1 MSSNYLLNTYARYPI
16 TLVKGKG
23 KFVWDSKNKKY
34 LDFLSSLGCTPLGH
48 CHPAIEKDTLKQFK
62 KLLHTSNLYSSLP
75 SIKLAKFLINHGGLD
90 KIFFCNSGTEAN
102 EAAIKFSR
110 KYQYQKKL
118 KNKNIIL
125 SASHSFHGR
134 TLGALTATAKKKI
147 QIGFGPLP
155 RGFKYQSWKNTKFFC
170 DAIDE
175 NVAAVILEP
184 IQGEGGIHV
193 AKKSFLKAVRKK
205 CNKMGALLIFD
216 EVQCGLGRTGELFAY
231 QSFGVKPDIIT
242 LAKGIANGLPL
253 GAVCVNNLVARTIQ
267 PGDHGSTFGGNA
279 ISCAAALSTLN
290 IIIKKKYLSKIK
302 KLSFYLKQKLH
313 LLQKKHP
320 DDIKEIRGMGLMI
333 GIEFKIDPKPILF
346 FCQRSRL
353 LANIVAEN
361 TLRLLPPY
369 IIKKSD
375 IDFAIRI
382 LEKSLQIGH
391 VPQ

>member
-110 KYQYQKKL
+110 KYQYL
-118 KNKNIIL
+118 
-125 SASHSFHGR
+125 
-134 TLGALTATAKKKI
+134 
-147 QIGFGPLP
+147 
-155 RGFKYQSWKNTKFFC
+155 KNTKFFC

-333 GIEFKIDPKPILF
+333 GIEFKINPKPILF